1 MPDIII
7 LMGPQGAGKGTQ
19 SQMLA
24 EKFSLPIVATG
35 EMLREVAKTD
45 TLLGQQVK
53 TFQKSGDLVSD
64 DILAEVIKT
73 RTSQEDCKQ
82 GYILDGFPR
91 TAPQMELLEEIAA
104 QQGHAITV
112 IKIKIP
118 HEYLFRR
125 LAGRRTCSKGGH
137 IFNVYYKPSKVE
149 GICDECGGELFTRSD
164 DTDEVIKHRLA
175 EYTEKTKPLVNY
187 YAQTGRVKEVSGL
200 GTPEEVF
207 EKIRKIVV
215 QEHHS
220 LDSSI
225 NED

>member
-35 EMLREVAKTD
+35 EMLREVAKTESP
-45 TLLGQQVK
+45 LGEQIK
-53 TFQKSGDLVSD
+53 AFQKSGDLVSD

-73 RTSQEDCKQ
+73 RTSEDDCKQ

-91 TAPQMELLEEIAA
+91 TTPQMELLEQIAA

-118 HEYLFRR
+118 HEYLFQR
-125 LAGRRTCSKGGH
+125 LAGRRTCSKCGH
-137 IFNVYYKPSKVE
+137 IFNVYFKPSKQE
-149 GICDECGGELFTRSD
+149 GICDICGGELFTRTD
-164 DTDEVIKHRLA
+164 DTDEVIKHRLS

-200 GTPEEVF
+200 GTPDEVF
-207 EKIRKIVV
+207 ENIRKIVV
-215 QEHHS
+215 AS
-220 LDSSI
+220 LPHLFFVD
-225 NED
+225 

>member
-1 MPDIII
+1 MPDILI

-19 SQMLA
+19 AQMLA

-35 EMLREVAKTD
+35 DMLREVAKTE
-45 TLLGQQVK
+45 TSLGRQVK
-53 TFQKSGDLVSD
+53 AFQESGDLVSD

-73 RTSQEDCKQ
+73 RTSQDDCKG

-91 TAPQMELLEEIAA
+91 TTPQMELLEQIAA

-118 HEYLFRR
+118 HKYLFER
-125 LAGRRTCSKGGH
+125 LAGRRTCSQCGH
-137 IFNVYYKPSKVE
+137 IFNVHFKPPRQPE
-149 GICDECGGELFTRSD
+149 ICDNCGGALFTRTD
-164 DTDEVIKHRLA
+164 DTDEVIRHRLA
-175 EYTEKTKPLVNY
+175 AYTEKTKPLVNY

-200 GTPEEVF
+200 GTPGEVF
-207 EKIRKIVV
+207 EEIRKIIV

-220 LDSSI
+220 LYSSI
-225 NED
+225 NEE

>member
-35 EMLREVAKTD
+35 EMLREVAKTESP
-45 TLLGQQVK
+45 LGEQIK
-53 TFQKSGDLVSD
+53 AFQKSGDLVSD

-73 RTSQEDCKQ
+73 RTSQDDCKQ

-91 TAPQMELLEEIAA
+91 TTPQMELLEQIAA

-118 HEYLFRR
+118 HEYLFQR
-125 LAGRRTCSKGGH
+125 LAGRRTCSKCGH
-137 IFNVYYKPSKVE
+137 IFNVYFKPSKQE
-149 GICDECGGELFTRSD
+149 KICDICGGELFTRTD
-164 DTDEVIKHRLA
+164 DTDEVIKHRLS

-200 GTPEEVF
+200 GTPDEVF
-207 EKIRKIVV
+207 ENIRKIVV
-215 QEHHS
+215 QEHHA
-220 LDSSI
+220 LNSSI
-225 NED
+225 NEE

>member
-45 TLLGQQVK
+45 APLGRQVK
-53 TFQKSGDLVSD
+53 AFQESGDLVSD

-91 TAPQMELLEEIAA
+91 TNPQMELLEEIAA
-104 QQGHAITV
+104 QQGHKITV
-112 IKIKIP
+112 IKIKIA
-118 HEYLFRR
+118 HEYLFQR
-125 LAGRRTCSKGGH
+125 LAGRRTCSKCGH
-137 IFNVYYKPSKVE
+137 IYNIYLKPSKRE
-149 GICDECGGELFTRSD
+149 GLCDVCGGELFTRTD
-164 DTDEVIKHRLA
+164 DTEEVIKHRLA
-175 EYTEKTKPLVNY
+175 EYTEKTKPLVTY

-207 EKIRKIVV
+207 EEIRKIVAK
-215 QEHHS
+215 ES
-220 LDSSI
+220 
-225 NED
+225 